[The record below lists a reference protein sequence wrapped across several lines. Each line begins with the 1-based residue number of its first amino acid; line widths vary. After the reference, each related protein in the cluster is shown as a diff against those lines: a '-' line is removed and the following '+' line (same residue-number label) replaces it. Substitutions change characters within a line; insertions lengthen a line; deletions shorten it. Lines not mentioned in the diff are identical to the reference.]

1 MTSILKIPG
10 IQIQNANAL
19 SSPLTIGF
27 PAITSWLGLMHAL
40 ELKIHA
46 KGYDQ
51 VLLNSIAI
59 ANHKFD
65 LQVHRGVGDYVN
77 SIIGTANPLDKDGKR
92 PAFIEEARCHLTVSL
107 LIELEDETEQ
117 LNNNHM
123 AKLLDEVLPRLKLA
137 GGDILKFEKPE
148 ILDIDLEDDLEVK
161 ALLRKCMPAHFL
173 IERRDLMQKS
183 MAEGADALDA
193 LIENIAIHNRCVE
206 SNDTDQINW
215 TSNRLNKGWIVPI
228 STGFHA
234 VSDLGKAKNQR
245 DERYP
250 HRFVE
255 STVTLGEFVMAH
267 RIKSLDKVL
276 WRYQVEP
283 TNNLY
288 ICEPVLKAEN
298 S

>member
-1 MTSILKIPG
+1 MTSILKIPR

-27 PAITSWLGLMHAL
+27 PAMTSWLGFMRAL

-46 KGYDQ
+46 KGYDKI
-51 VLLNSIAI
+51 LLNSIAV

-92 PAFIEEARCHLTVSL
+92 PAFIEEARCHLTVTL

-117 LNNNHM
+117 LNDNYV
-123 AKLLDEVLPRLKLA
+123 AELLDDVLPRLKLA
-137 GGDILKFEKPE
+137 GGDILNYEKPE
-148 ILDIDLEDDLEVK
+148 LLDVDLEDDLEVK
-161 ALLRKCMPAHFL
+161 KLLRKCMPAYFL

-183 MAEGADALDA
+183 MADGADALDA
-193 LIENIAIHNRCVE
+193 LIENTAIHNRCVKD
-206 SNDTDQINW
+206 SDTEEVNW
-215 TSNRLNKGWIVPI
+215 TSNKLNKGWIVPI

-255 STVTLGEFVMAH
+255 SIVTLGEFVMAH
-267 RIKSLDKVL
+267 RVKSLDKVL
-276 WRYQVEP
+276 WRYSTEP
-283 TNNLY
+283 IDNLY
-288 ICEPVLKAEN
+288 ICEPVLKVE
-298 S
+298 SL

>member
-1 MTSILKIPG
+1 MTSILKIPR

-27 PAITSWLGLMHAL
+27 PAMTSWLGFMRAL
-40 ELKIHA
+40 ELKISA
-46 KGYDQ
+46 RGYDKI
-51 VLLNSIAI
+51 LLNSIAV

-92 PAFIEEARCHLTVSL
+92 PAFIEEARCHLTVTL

-117 LNNNHM
+117 LNDNYV
-123 AKLLDEVLPRLKLA
+123 AELLGDVLPRLKLA
-137 GGDILKFEKPE
+137 GGDILNYEKPE
-148 ILDIDLEDDLEVK
+148 LLDIDLEDDLEVK
-161 ALLRKCMPAHFL
+161 TLLRKCMPAYFL

-183 MAEGADALDA
+183 MADGADALDA
-193 LIENIAIHNRCVE
+193 LIENTAIHNRCVKD
-206 SNDTDQINW
+206 SDTEEVNW
-215 TSNRLNKGWIVPI
+215 TSNKLNKGWIVPI

-234 VSDLGKAKNQR
+234 VSDLGRAKNQR

-255 STVTLGEFVMAH
+255 SIVTLGEFVMAH
-267 RIKSLDKVL
+267 RVKSLDKVL
-276 WRYQVEP
+276 WRYSTEP
-283 TNNLY
+283 INNLY
-288 ICEPVLKAEN
+288 ICEPVLKVE
-298 S
+298 SL